1 MNSNGG
7 YLGVSRP
14 TIYDLQFL
22 FSGLTFSWVKQITI
36 PGSST
41 LNLQIVV
48 GKDKFIHFICR
59 HIITYAP
66 LISITVNENATFTI
80 GTTTSPVFN
89 SKYSSNI
96 LPTIEIYTDSTLTDA
111 GTILEDI
118 FLIPLL
124 EWSQAEPEFILD
136 QEMSYAIRITNGS
149 LTAQVVD
156 FNWVWYESDNTR
168 ITLGPAPNALNI
180 SAPNPRQIFNVAPK
194 TYYAYS
200 FNGINDYM
208 TIPRSSSIEPMAQ
221 ITVEFRMK
229 LGVIL
234 SAQPYQSSNPLRKRD
249 PTFPGGGG
257 YEFYLNKDL
266 GKLAFVIG
274 INGVFNEVSINITS
288 WDTNTIHHVAGIYD
302 GNDIILYIDGVLT
315 DNFATIGVIDVPTNI
330 NLFISSPNGI
340 NNFYEGML
348 DELRIW
354 NIART
359 QPQIQSFMLG
369 EIDPGTSGL
378 TGYWKFNE
386 MSGSIVYNGTS
397 LANNGIIASATRMVI
412 SYQPNPAIITFT
424 LPTPTV
430 TNV

>member
-1 MNSNGG
+1 
-7 YLGVSRP
+7 
-14 TIYDLQFL
+14 
-22 FSGLTFSWVKQITI
+22 
-36 PGSST
+36 
-41 LNLQIVV
+41 
-48 GKDKFIHFICR
+48 
-59 HIITYAP
+59 
-66 LISITVNENATFTI
+66 
-80 GTTTSPVFN
+80 
-89 SKYSSNI
+89 
-96 LPTIEIYTDSTLTDA
+96 
-111 GTILEDI
+111 
-118 FLIPLL
+118 
-124 EWSQAEPEFILD
+124 
-136 QEMSYAIRITNGS
+136 
-149 LTAQVVD
+149 
-156 FNWVWYESDNTR
+156 
-168 ITLGPAPNALNI
+168 
-180 SAPNPRQIFNVAPK
+180 
-194 TYYAYS
+194 
-200 FNGINDYM
+200 
-208 TIPRSSSIEPMAQ
+208 
-221 ITVEFRMK
+221 
-229 LGVIL
+229 
-234 SAQPYQSSNPLRKRD
+234 
-249 PTFPGGGG
+249 
-257 YEFYLNKDL
+257 L